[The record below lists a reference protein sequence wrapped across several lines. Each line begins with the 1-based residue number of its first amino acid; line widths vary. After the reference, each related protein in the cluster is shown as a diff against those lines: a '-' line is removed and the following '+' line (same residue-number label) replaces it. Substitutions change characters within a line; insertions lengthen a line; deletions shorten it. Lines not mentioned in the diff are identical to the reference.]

1 MSKETWIIAA
11 NSTYARIFKLGK
23 KLKLDEMTALVHTES
38 RMHLDEFLENPPGK
52 KLGEAR
58 YGSSYYPTEPE
69 TSPKK
74 VEAIVFAKQVSDHI
88 ENARNNGQIKRIY
101 LAASPSFLGLL
112 RQELSHSAI
121 NLIAGEISKDITLL
135 EPEEIKAYFPIGI

>member
-11 NSTYARIFKLGK
+11 NSTYARIFKLGNR
-23 KLKLDEMTALVHTES
+23 LKLDEMTALVHPES

-52 KLGEAR
+52 RLGEAR
-58 YGSSYYPTEPE
+58 FGTSYYPTEQE

-88 ENARNNGQIKRIY
+88 ENARSNGQIKRIY
-101 LAASPSFLGLL
+101 IAASPSFLGLL
-112 RQELSHSAI
+112 RQELSQPVLD
-121 NLIAGEISKDITLL
+121 LIAGEVSKDITSL
-135 EPEEIKAYFPIGI
+135 EPEEIKTYFPIGI